1 MDYNFY
7 NSIQKKKHFVSP
19 RVPNNLRF
27 LLLPPRNSRAT
38 SSNVST
44 NVIVD
49 RPIKSLV
56 RPRDLHCGQAT
67 RKRVRHKQGLRITIG
82 NARVVVNAS
91 RSASRRSFL
100 FSFPPRF
107 LSLSS
112 LLLFD
117 FSLLERRERER
128 ERLSLDSWVATRN
141 NYCGGR
147 REEKVAN
154 DRSTISDSPPFI
166 SCFLEVFITWTGGKE
181 HNFAF
186 KYPVVV
192 LCTDPLDQI
201 WKRERD
207 FFFSRRD
214 P

>member
-1 MDYNFY
+1 M
-7 NSIQKKKHFVSP
+7 
-19 RVPNNLRF
+19 PNNLRF

-91 RSASRRSFL
+91 RSASFL
-100 FSFPPRF
+100 SVFVPSSLSIPLFPSSVRF
-107 LSLSS
+107 LSP
-112 LLLFD
+112 
-117 FSLLERRERER
+117 REKRKK

>member
-128 ERLSLDSWVATRN
+128 DSASTRGWRRGIIIAGGEGRRRLRTIDRRSRIRPPLFLASWKFLSPGP
-141 NYCGGR
+141 GGR
-147 REEKVAN
+147 NTILHLNTPLLYFVPILSI
-154 DRSTISDSPPFI
+154 RSGSA
-166 SCFLEVFITWTGGKE
+166 KE
-181 HNFAF
+181 
-186 KYPVVV
+186 
-192 LCTDPLDQI
+192 I
-201 WKRERD
+201 
-207 FFFSRRD
+207 FFSRRD